1 MHSPSHFNWSP
12 FGHNKLHG
20 HALDIGNILL
30 TFIFCLFL
38 SKRWIQNMYSYHWI
52 NISKYNCTG
61 NRNIF
66 MHKHYKT
73 ELLHSSLILYRHVN
87 HFFSKKEI
95 CYLCRKYFKSSL
107 VLEILH
113 SLFLFWWW
121 CVCSA
126 RLFVTP
132 WTVACQAPLPTG
144 FLGKNTGVG
153 CHFLPQGILPT
164 YVSQVSCISRLI
176 LYN

>member
-1 MHSPSHFNWSP
+1 MGIP
-12 FGHNKLHG
+12 
-20 HALDIGNILL
+20 AV
-30 TFIFCLFL
+30 FIFCLFL
-38 SKRWIQNMYSYHWI
+38 SKRWIQNTYSYHWI

-73 ELLHSSLILYRHVN
+73 ELLHSLLILYRHVN

-113 SLFLFWWW
+113 PLFLFWWW
-121 CVCSA
+121 WYVCSV
-126 RLFVTP
+126 RLSVIP
-132 WTVACQAPLPTG
+132 WTLWPSSRCPRPGSSVHGILRQEYRSGLPFSTPGDTPDLCLPTR
-144 FLGKNTGVG
+144 
-153 CHFLPQGILPT
+153 
-164 YVSQVSCISRLI
+164 VSQVSCISRPI